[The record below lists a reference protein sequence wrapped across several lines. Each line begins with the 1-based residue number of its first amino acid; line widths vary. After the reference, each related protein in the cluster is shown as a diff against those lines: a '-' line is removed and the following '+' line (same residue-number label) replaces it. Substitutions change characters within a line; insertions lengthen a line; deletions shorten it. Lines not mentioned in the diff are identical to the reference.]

1 MAEPTAPY
9 LDPYHDAAQK
19 HGSDF
24 DVTLWA
30 SERTQ
35 RLRFKV
41 FAEMV
46 YLQGKR
52 ILDAGCSRGD
62 FASYL
67 LEHQIGYDRFIGVDG
82 VPQVIDFANTRN
94 LPRATF
100 HAGDFVRDPKLLS
113 IGQPQVIAISGT
125 LNTMD
130 LPTVLGLLDAAWD
143 AAAQTLIFNFLPDT
157 AGPGAPPQQDPAHRL
172 PTMRLIDWALKKTW
186 DVRYRQDYMPHGHD
200 ATIAM
205 GKHG

>member
-1 MAEPTAPY
+1 MPSSSY
-9 LDPYHDAAQK
+9 LDPYRDAAQK
-19 HGSDF
+19 HGSGF

-35 RLRFKV
+35 RVRFKV

-67 LEHQIGYDRFIGVDG
+67 LECEIGYDAFIGVDG
-82 VPQVIDFANTRN
+82 LPEVIDFANTRK

-100 HAGDFVRDPKLLS
+100 HAGDFVQDPKLLS
-113 IGQPQVIAISGT
+113 TGKPQVIAISGT

-130 LPTVLGLLDAAWD
+130 LPTATGLLDAAW
-143 AAAQTLIFNFLPDT
+143 AAASQTLVFNFLSDT
-157 AGPGAPPQQDPAHRL
+157 CGRDAPPQAYPAHRL
-172 PTMRLIDWALKKTW
+172 PTMQLLEWAFKKTW
-186 DVRYRQDYMPHGHD
+186 DVRFRQDYMTAGHD

-205 GKHG
+205 FKHG